1 MKLQLKSTLQDTH
14 IKKDIDSSKSE
25 YYENFYFL
33 YMKIS
38 IFFIRR
44 AMRLKFSEKI
54 DLFMLITKQLS
65 VEPQLSTS
73 KIFPTPAFQ
82 NYGSVQKKY
91 FWWYLKNRKA
101 LSIQF
106 LRENAELNEVSF
118 GTLLVSNRAL
128 LHLIFS
134 TEGSSYSGS
143 QQECCGSLQENFESN
158 YLEPPSSRDLNFFK
172 LSSEF

>member
-1 MKLQLKSTLQDTH
+1 MKLRLKSTLQDTY

-33 YMKIS
+33 YMKIF

-73 KIFPTPAFQ
+73 KIFPTMAFQ
-82 NYGSVQKKY
+82 NYGSVQEKY
-91 FWWYLKNRKA
+91 F
-101 LSIQF
+101 
-106 LRENAELNEVSF
+106 
-118 GTLLVSNRAL
+118 
-128 LHLIFS
+128 
-134 TEGSSYSGS
+134 
-143 QQECCGSLQENFESN
+143 
-158 YLEPPSSRDLNFFK
+158 
-172 LSSEF
+172 

>member
-1 MKLQLKSTLQDTH
+1 MKLQLKSTLQDTY
-14 IKKDIDSSKSE
+14 IKKDTDSSKSE

-38 IFFIRR
+38 IFFIISF
-44 AMRLKFSEKI
+44 LEEI

-73 KIFPTPAFQ
+73 KIFPTLAFQ
-82 NYGSVQKKY
+82 NYGSVQEKY

-118 GTLLVSNRAL
+118 GTLLISNRAL

-172 LSSEF
+172 LSSEC